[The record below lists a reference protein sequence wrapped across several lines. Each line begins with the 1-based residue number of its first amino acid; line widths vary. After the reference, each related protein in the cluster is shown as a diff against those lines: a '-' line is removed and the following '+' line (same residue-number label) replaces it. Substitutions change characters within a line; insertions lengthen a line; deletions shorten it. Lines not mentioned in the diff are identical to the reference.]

1 MNVDFFST
9 IHERLKNERKRLLL
23 TQVEMAEK
31 CEVTPTTYSN
41 YELGK
46 RKPDAKFLQNF
57 ANIGGDV
64 QYLFTGEK
72 TRLLLNGH
80 ENVAMVAFNS
90 LTPEQKTNAI
100 SYMVALGQGLVK
112 NDLTDVLKSTSQE
125 KNTAPTINQSAGY
138 AGKQT
143 IITK

>member
-1 MNVDFFST
+1 MNVDFFDT

-57 ANIGGDV
+57 ADIGGDV
-64 QYLFTGEK
+64 QFLFTGDR
-72 TRLLLNGH
+72 TRQLLNGH
-80 ENVAMVAFNS
+80 ENVAMVAFNA
-90 LTPEQKTNAI
+90 LTTEQKTNAI

-112 NDLTDVLKSTSQE
+112 NDLNDVLKNSTQE
-125 KNTAPTINQSAGY
+125 KNTGTTINQSAGY

>member
-1 MNVDFFST
+1 MNVNFFDT

-57 ANIGGDV
+57 ADIGGDV
-64 QYLFTGEK
+64 QFLFTGDR
-72 TRLLLNGH
+72 TRQLLNGH
-80 ENVAMVAFNS
+80 ENVAMVAFNA
-90 LTPEQKTNAI
+90 LTTEQKTNAI

-112 NDLTDVLKSTSQE
+112 NDLSDVLKNNTQE
-125 KNTAPTINQSAGY
+125 KNTGTTINQSAGY